1 MTRARLTL
9 GLMGLDELNL
19 RVLSSASDDETEK
32 KNANKVCE
40 RLIVAPVYLYV
51 NIGLAA
57 ASWSPSLVTG
67 REFIAARRMTLR

>member
-1 MTRARLTL
+1 MTRVRLTL

-40 RLIVAPVYLYV
+40 CLIVALAYLFCKYRSCSCFMV
-51 NIGLAA
+51 A
-57 ASWSPSLVTG
+57 VTG
-67 REFIAARRMTLR
+67 YWS